1 MNSKKLNEMSNQEL
15 LKQQKLLRVI
25 TYMLAGML
33 LLLFALTT
41 FLSLKKGFSALSVV
55 PIALMPIVIL
65 NLNSLKEI
73 KKELKSRNLP

>member
-1 MNSKKLNEMSNQEL
+1 MNSKKLNEMSNEEL

-25 TYMLAGML
+25 TYMLAGIL
-33 LLLFALTT
+33 LLLFTLTT

-65 NLNSLKEI
+65 NLNNLKEI